1 MIDRSD
7 RTYSNDGNKLHLN
20 KLEIPLP
27 DKLDAEKTFE
37 IYELL
42 RPILPAPKLINS
54 KKVRSVREILD
65 KVDGVILDGYGI
77 INIGDQPTP
86 EIFSFFEEIR
96 ARSLPFVILTNGASY
111 PSDISAKKYR
121 RWGLNINV
129 SDIISSRDVLEAH
142 LLEKPEKK
150 IMRLNASTTPLK
162 NNIDMYKDARSYKDA
177 LREAEAFA
185 FMGSV
190 GWTEAEQAELEAALI
205 ENPRPVFVANP
216 DVSAPQKNGFSAE
229 PGYWV
234 TRALKKADFPVEWY
248 GKPHH
253 VSFQMAI
260 DILQRKTDRPL
271 RKSHIAMVGDSL
283 HTDILGATAAG
294 LLSVL
299 VTDYGLMRGLNVSK
313 ICQQTSIHPHIIAP
327 RL

>member
-1 MIDRSD
+1 MTDDLD
-7 RTYSNDGNKLHLN
+7 RTYSNNDNKLHLN
-20 KLEIPLP
+20 KLEIAPP
-27 DKLDAEKTFE
+27 DKLNAEKTFE
-37 IYELL
+37 IYEVF
-42 RPILPAPKLINS
+42 RPILPASKLINS
-54 KKVRSVREILD
+54 EIVGSVREILD
-65 KVDGVILDGYGI
+65 MVDGVILDGYGI

-86 EIFSFFEEIR
+86 DIFSFFEEIKVR
-96 ARSLPFVILTNGASY
+96 NLPFVILTNGASF
-111 PSDISAKKYR
+111 PSNTSAEKYR
-121 RWGLNINV
+121 RWGLDINT

-142 LLEKPEKK
+142 LTEKPQKK
-150 IMRLNASTTPLK
+150 IMRLNSSTTPLK
-162 NNIDMYKDARSYKDA
+162 NNVDMYKDARSYKDA

-190 GWTEAEQAELEAALI
+190 GWTEAEQAELEAALM

-234 TRALKKADFPVEWY
+234 ARAMKKADFPLEWY

-253 VSFQMAI
+253 ASFQMAI
-260 DILQRKTDRPL
+260 DILQLKTDKPL

-294 LLSVL
+294 LISVL
-299 VTDYGLMRGLNVSK
+299 VTDYGLMRGLNVPR

>member
-1 MIDRSD
+1 MTDRSD

-42 RPILPAPKLINS
+42 RPIMPAPKLINS
-54 KKVRSVREILD
+54 KKVGSVREILD

-96 ARSLPFVILTNGASY
+96 ARNLPFVILTNGASH

-121 RWGLNINV
+121 RWGLDINI

-150 IMRLNASTTPLK
+150 IMRLNSSTTPLK
-162 NNIDMYKDARSYKDA
+162 NNIDMYKDARGYKDA

-190 GWTEAEQAELEAALI
+190 GWTEAEQAELEAALM

-234 TRALKKADFPVEWY
+234 ARALKKADFPVEWY

-253 VSFQMAI
+253 ASFQMAI
-260 DILQRKTDRPL
+260 NILQRKTDRPL

-299 VTDYGLMRGLNVSK
+299 VTDYGLMRGLNISR
-313 ICQQTSIHPHIIAP
+313 ICQQTSIHSHIIAP

>member
-1 MIDRSD
+1 MTDASD
-7 RTYSNDGNKLHLN
+7 RTYSNYDNKLHLK

-27 DKLDAEKTFE
+27 DKLDIAKIFE

-42 RPILPAPKLINS
+42 RPILPASKLINS
-54 KKVRSVREILD
+54 EIVGSVCEILD
-65 KVDGVILDGYGI
+65 MLDGVILDGYGI
-77 INIGDQPTP
+77 INIGDQLTP
-86 EIFSFFEEIR
+86 DISCFLEEIR
-96 ARSLPFVILTNGASY
+96 VRNLPFVILTNGASF
-111 PSDISAKKYR
+111 PSNISAEKYR
-121 RWGLNINV
+121 RWGLDINT

-142 LLEKPEKK
+142 LTAKPHEK
-150 IMRLNASTTPLK
+150 IMRLNSSTTPLK
-162 NNIDMYKDARSYKDA
+162 NNVDMYKDVRSYKEA
-177 LREAEAFA
+177 FREAEAFA

-190 GWTEAEQAELEAALI
+190 GWTEAEQAELEEALM

-234 TRALKKADFPVEWY
+234 TRAMKKVNFPLEWY
-248 GKPHH
+248 GKPHIA
-253 VSFQMAI
+253 SFQMAI
-260 DILQRKTDRPL
+260 DILQLKTDKPL

-294 LLSVL
+294 LMSVL
-299 VTDYGLMRGLNVSK
+299 VTDYGLMRGLNVTR

>member
-1 MIDRSD
+1 MTDTSD
-7 RTYSNDGNKLHLN
+7 RTYSNYGNKLNLN
-20 KLEIPLP
+20 KLKIPVP
-27 DKLDAEKTFE
+27 DKLDAEKTLE
-37 IYELL
+37 IYEKL
-42 RPILPAPKLINS
+42 RPILPASKLINS
-54 KKVRSVREILD
+54 EKVGSVREILD

-86 EIFSFFEEIR
+86 EISSFFEEIQ

-111 PSDISAKKYR
+111 LSNTSAEKYR
-121 RWGLNINV
+121 RWGLDINT

-142 LLEKPEKK
+142 LIKKPEKK
-150 IMRLNASTTPLK
+150 IMRLNSRTTPLK
-162 NNIDMYKDARSYKDA
+162 NHVDMYKDARSYKDA

-190 GWTEAEQAELEAALI
+190 GWTEVEQAELEAALM

-248 GKPHH
+248 GKPHNA
-253 VSFQMAI
+253 SFQMAI
-260 DILQRKTDRPL
+260 DILQHKTDKPL

-313 ICQQTSIHPHIIAP
+313 ICQQTSIYPHIIAP

>member
-1 MIDRSD
+1 MTDDLD
-7 RTYSNDGNKLHLN
+7 RTYSNNDNKLHLN
-20 KLEIPLP
+20 KLEIAPP
-27 DKLDAEKTFE
+27 DKLNAEKTFE
-37 IYELL
+37 IYEVF
-42 RPILPAPKLINS
+42 RPILPASKLINS
-54 KKVRSVREILD
+54 EIVGSVREILD
-65 KVDGVILDGYGI
+65 MVDGVILDGYGI

-86 EIFSFFEEIR
+86 DIFSFFEEIKVR
-96 ARSLPFVILTNGASY
+96 NLPFVILTNGASF
-111 PSDISAKKYR
+111 PSNTSAEKYR
-121 RWGLNINV
+121 RWGLDINT

-142 LLEKPEKK
+142 LTEKPQKK
-150 IMRLNASTTPLK
+150 IMRLNSSTTPLK
-162 NNIDMYKDARSYKDA
+162 NNVDMYKDARSYKDA

-216 DVSAPQKNGFSAE
+216 DVSAPQKIGFSAE

-248 GKPHH
+248 GKPYHA
-253 VSFQMAI
+253 SFQMAI
-260 DILQRKTDRPL
+260 DILRRKTDKPL
-271 RKSHIAMVGDSL
+271 RVSHIAMVGDSL

-313 ICQQTSIHPHIIAP
+313 ICQQTSIHPHIIAS

>member
-1 MIDRSD
+1 M
-7 RTYSNDGNKLHLN
+7 N

-27 DKLDAEKTFE
+27 YKLDAEKSFE
-37 IYELL
+37 IYEQL
-42 RPILPAPKLINS
+42 RPILPASKLINS
-54 KKVRSVREILD
+54 EIVGSAREILGM
-65 KVDGVILDGYGI
+65 VDGVILDGYGI
-77 INIGDQPTP
+77 INIGDQLTP
-86 EIFSFFEEIR
+86 EISSFLEEIQ
-96 ARSLPFVILTNGASY
+96 ARSLPFVILTNGASH
-111 PSDISAKKYR
+111 PSNTSAKKYR
-121 RWGLNINV
+121 RWGLDINT

-142 LLEKPEKK
+142 LIEKPEKK
-150 IMRLNASTTPLK
+150 IMRLNSSTTPLK
-162 NNIDMYKDARSYKDA
+162 NNVDMYKDASSYKDA

-190 GWTEAEQAELEAALI
+190 GWTEAEQAELEEALM

-234 TRALKKADFPVEWY
+234 TRAMKKVDFPVEWY
-248 GKPHH
+248 GKPHQA
-253 VSFQMAI
+253 SFEIAV
-260 DILQRKTDRPL
+260 DTLKLKTDKPL
-271 RKSHIAMVGDSL
+271 RKSHIAMIGDSL
-283 HTDILGATAAG
+283 HTDILGAAAAG

-313 ICQQTSIHPHIIAP
+313 ICRQTSIYPHIIAQ